1 MSYFS
6 LKSLTFLFFIAFTL
20 WSSSLETCTA
30 RGGNALRGGLKPKP
44 PRKPTLKEAPRLIPH
59 PRHLPINFEVRRYG
73 AKGDG
78 ITDDTKAFQAAWMDA
93 CKVVNSAVLVPARFT
108 FLVGPVSFD
117 GSNCQ
122 SKIIFKLEGTII
134 APDPQAWRNGASQW
148 LVFTKLNRGITVTG
162 NGVID
167 GRGSGWWRK
176 KSTRPTAVRF
186 YGSSDVR
193 VEGIMI
199 RNSPRCHL
207 KFDNCKGVEVN
218 AVTASSPPDSP
229 NTDGILLSNSMNVQI
244 HSSELACGN
253 YFNHLASKLTLL
265 SYGNHRQNEVRPRGP
280 CKSHIAS
287 AGRCSNVTVENVRCG
302 PGHGISIGSLG
313 EHETK
318 ECVSDIIVRDISI
331 HNSTN
336 GVRIKTW
343 QGGSGLVRNVQF
355 SNINVSGVGR
365 PIVINQFYCDG
376 KDEKKCPNKTA
387 AVAVSGI
394 TFGNIFGTYTV
405 RPVDLAC
412 SDSVPCTDVNLNAIN
427 LNPSTGKKPTLDNA
441 PYCWKASGEMNL
453 TTPMM
458 PPDGGCSKTDKPLN
472 NGIRPDRDMC

>member
-265 SYGNHRQNEVRPRGP
+265 SYGNHRQNE
-280 CKSHIAS
+280 
-287 AGRCSNVTVENVRCG
+287 
-302 PGHGISIGSLG
+302 
-313 EHETK
+313 
-318 ECVSDIIVRDISI
+318 
-331 HNSTN
+331 
-336 GVRIKTW
+336 
-343 QGGSGLVRNVQF
+343 GGSGLVRNVQF

>member
-30 RGGNALRGGLKPKP
+30 RGGNAPRGGSKPKP
-44 PRKPTLKEAPRLIPH
+44 PRKPTPKEVPRLIPH
-59 PRHLPINFEVRRYG
+59 PLHPPIEFEVRHYG

-78 ITDDTKAFQAAWMDA
+78 ITDDTEAFQAAWMDA

-122 SKIIFKLEGTII
+122 SKILFKLEGKII

-167 GRGSGWWRK
+167 GRGSGWWKK

-193 VEGIMI
+193 VEGITI
-199 RNSPRCHL
+199 QNSPRCHL

-218 AVTASSPPDSP
+218 TVTASSPPDSP

-244 HSSELACGN
+244 HSSELACG
-253 YFNHLASKLTLL
+253 
-265 SYGNHRQNEVRPRGP
+265 
-280 CKSHIAS
+280 
-287 AGRCSNVTVENVRCG
+287 CSNVTVENVRCG

-343 QGGSGLVRNVQF
+343 QGGSGSVRNVQF

-412 SDSVPCTDVNLNAIN
+412 SDSVPCTDVNLNDID
-427 LNPSTGKKPTLDNA
+427 LNPSTGKEPTLDNA

-458 PPDGGCSKTDKPLN
+458 PPNGGCSKTDKPLN
-472 NGIRPDRDMC
+472 NGFRPDRDVC